1 MIKPSAALA
10 PVTNVMA
17 TAVLVLAAV
26 LALVPNTLSGQDT
39 NKKDSGKND
48 DFSVTVHG
56 PQTDAGLIVSARAT
70 AKELGLPLYP
80 GAMPHKEKDDDSP
93 AANLGLW
100 GNSFGFKLVVLKM
113 ESKDSPQKVAEYYR
127 KALAKYG
134 PVLDCTNHS
143 ETPHPKDDKSN
154 ALTCGDDKPDKGGM
168 LFKAGTKAKQ
178 HIVGVQPDGPGAL
191 FQLVYLEDRSS
202 EKKEP
207 A

>member
-17 TAVLVLAAV
+17 TAAFVIAAV
-26 LALVPNTLSGQDT
+26 LVLVPNTLSGQDT
-39 NKKDSGKND
+39 SKKDSGKND

-80 GAMPHKEKDDDSP
+80 GAVPHKEKDDDSP

-134 PVLDCTNHS
+134 PVLDCTNPS

-178 HIVGVQPDGPGAL
+178 HIVGVQPDGPGTL

>member
-1 MIKPSAALA
+1 MIKPSAAVA
-10 PVTNVMA
+10 PVTNIMA
-17 TAVLVLAAV
+17 TAAFVISAVLV
-26 LALVPNTLSGQDT
+26 LVPNTLSGQDT
-39 NKKDSGKND
+39 SKKDSGKND
-48 DFSVTVHG
+48 DFTVTVNG
-56 PQTDAGLIVSARAT
+56 PQTDAGLMVSTRAT

-134 PVLDCTNHS
+134 PVLDCTNPS

-168 LFKAGTKAKQ
+168 IFKAGTKAKQ

-191 FQLVYLEDRSS
+191 FQLVYLEDRS
-202 EKKEP
+202 
-207 A
+207 

>member
-1 MIKPSAALA
+1 MIKPSVA

-17 TAVLVLAAV
+17 TAALVLAAV
-26 LALVPNTLSGQDT
+26 LVLVPNTLSGQDT
-39 NKKDSGKND
+39 SKKDSGKND

-113 ESKDSPQKVAEYYR
+113 ESKDSPQKVSEYYR

-134 PVLDCTNHS
+134 PVLDCTKPS
-143 ETPHPKDDKSN
+143 ATPHPTDDKSN
-154 ALTCGDDKPDKGGM
+154 ALTC
-168 LFKAGTKAKQ
+168 
-178 HIVGVQPDGPGAL
+178 
-191 FQLVYLEDRSS
+191 
-202 EKKEP
+202 
-207 A
+207 

>member
-1 MIKPSAALA
+1 MIKPSAAVA
-10 PVTNVMA
+10 PVTNIMA
-17 TAVLVLAAV
+17 TAALVLAAV
-26 LALVPNTLSGQDT
+26 LVLVPNTLSGQGT

-134 PVLDCTNHS
+134 PVLDCTNPS

-178 HIVGVQPDGPGAL
+178 HIVGVQPDGPGTL